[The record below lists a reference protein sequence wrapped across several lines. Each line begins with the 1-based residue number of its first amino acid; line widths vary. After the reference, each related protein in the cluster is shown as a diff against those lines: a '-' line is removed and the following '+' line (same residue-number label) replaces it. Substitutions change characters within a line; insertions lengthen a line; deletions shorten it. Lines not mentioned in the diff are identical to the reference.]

1 MGSGL
6 VWSDWPAEMLTGCC
20 ARLLRRAAAVPRVP
34 PVPAAALRL
43 VAAGPVPP
51 PPPPLTLLLCRSG
64 HRLAVPPSV
73 PAAPCCG
80 PLSSPSTC
88 GPALP
93 SPGRCV
99 RQSAR
104 LSTAVRTAACPAFQ
118 WRSLSDR
125 PAREHRD
132 EPAREHSHQSTR
144 EHSDEP
150 AREHSDQPPR
160 SMVEDVRR
168 TGQQMRSTVRR
179 MVSHENIYTVPNA
192 LCVTRIALTPAIGWL
207 VAAEAYEPALACFI
221 VAGVTDLL
229 DGWIARTFPGQSSL
243 LGSFLDPLADKLL
256 VATLFLSLTYTGL
269 IPLGLTVLTVAR
281 DLGLIVAAAWV
292 RHRSV
297 PPPLAVTLP
306 LPLPLEPTFI
316 SKVNTFL
323 QITLVASTLAAP
335 VLGFVDHTALRV
347 LWCVTAGT
355 TVTSGMVY
363 ALLQSSTYRLLDKE
377 DVKRPR

>member
-1 MGSGL
+1 
-6 VWSDWPAEMLTGCC
+6 MLTGCC

-34 PVPAAALRL
+34 PVTAGALRL
-43 VAAGPVPP
+43 VDAGPVPP
-51 PPPPLTLLLCRSG
+51 PPPPPPSLTLLLCRSG
-64 HRLAVPPSV
+64 HRLAVPPGV

-88 GPALP
+88 GPAAP

-118 WRSLSDR
+118 WRSLSD
-125 PAREHRD
+125 
-132 EPAREHSHQSTR
+132 QSTR

-297 PPPLAVTLP
+297 PPPVTLSRYFDP
-306 LPLPLEPTFI
+306 TFATAQLEPTFI

-377 DVKRPR
+377 DAKRPR